1 MINKIRNK
9 RLSLLLTVVMVF
21 SMLPLTVM
29 AEPEAEGP
37 ETGNIITAFEA
48 LPEEVSAQ
56 SVTLGTSKEA
66 LTLPDTQV
74 ATIGEEAAMV
84 EGVTWECTDPDTG
97 YSGETAGTYVFT
109 AVIPDTYTVA
119 DGVVF
124 PEITVTVV
132 AEQEQGQEQ
141 DEHTVTLTIAEDEY
155 GSATLFLPE
164 GVPATEADLLMGV
177 SAADENGVPVAVT
190 VSGMGGLDLSDPQR
204 PDGPVYPATP
214 YTITYAAAHPVTGE
228 VFTATREVYV
238 TLGMGDIVPMAH
250 GELTITGH
258 SGYTYSGGVLTITS
272 NGSYTI
278 SMSTPG
284 AITTDNR
291 IVVSNGV
298 TVDITLNGVNIDVSG
313 TEDACAFEI
322 TGGSTVNLTL
332 SGTNTLKSGARK
344 AGLQVQQETPNNTLL
359 ISGNVTDA
367 LTAKGG
373 DRCAGIGGSNGGSGG
388 NITINGGTVTATAG
402 SGSAGIGGGRSG
414 DGGTITINGGTVVAT
429 GSTGIGGGDAD
440 GVSLIPAGSGGTIT
454 ITGGM
459 VTAAGL
465 NGAGIGGGG
474 GSTSVSNNGT
484 GGIITISGGTVN
496 ASAGAGSGIGT
507 GRVGT
512 VAGSITTIIGGTVNT
527 TRVNPQPI
535 NGSGTNV
542 YLNTLTVGDPA
553 VEGNTSITACN
564 VDGVSDYGLNDV
576 VTDANGKVYFWLE
589 KNDGTTTAASV
600 WVTVNSDIYAAA
612 WSRIETSETKILMKS
627 YMVDFNSN
635 GGSVVNSQIVAFGG
649 LVIKPDD
656 SIRTGYTFD
665 GWYTDS
671 TLKTAWDFESDT
683 VSENMTL
690 YAKWTDTTAP
700 TGEIKVKNNA
710 YTSFLNTITFGL
722 FFRDTADVTIT
733 GADASGIA
741 SIEYFKTDTAK
752 TTAELAGV
760 TWNTYSSAF
769 SVNANE
775 KFIIYA
781 RITDNMSNVTIISSD
796 GVVVYTDSE
805 AVIDGGSFSKAS
817 TDDVEVTVA
826 MNGNTVKSITN
837 GSNTL
842 VAETDYTVDY
852 TTDGTITFDNA
863 YLKNLADGT
872 QTFTVAWYPLGETEM
887 AQTGSDTPGTTTITI
902 AVSKSDQDALFIT
915 GLGSSYTY
923 GAPAFN
929 LSTLGGS
936 GSGDV
941 TYSSGD
947 LSVAG
952 VSGNTVTIHKAG
964 MFTITATKAAD
975 DQYKEASVTSHTVT
989 VSEATPTVTLTG
1001 NNATYGQDVS
1011 LNVAVSG
1018 AGAVPEGT
1026 VTFKEGTTVLEA
1038 NVLLAG
1044 GTASLT
1050 VTNPIAGNHT
1060 YTVEYSGQ
1068 TGYYTDATGMVGIGV
1083 DMAEQATLSITGK
1096 PAAVT
1101 YGGSGFALG
1110 TAGGSGT
1117 GIVTFSV
1124 PNEDVISITAGG
1136 TVTIRGVGTVTVTAQ
1151 KAGDNNYNPAAA
1163 TLEITVLPRDIDEVI
1178 VMVTGST
1185 VYTGSQLQPVFTVT
1199 DGTLAIDTGDYT
1211 NTYGANVTV
1220 AEGGSITLTGQRNYT
1235 GTKTV
1240 NFAILKATPPA
1251 ITFPTA
1257 GAVTYDPGRTL
1268 TDITLVGGSG
1278 DGTFAWQDSTTVPTS
1293 NNSGYTVV
1301 FTPSD
1306 ADNYDYTGV
1315 TLTETVAL
1323 TVNKAEQVLTGLPDL
1338 VKVYGGDDFTITP
1351 GSNASAEN
1359 PAITFQSGDTSVV
1372 EVDASGNFT
1381 IKGDGT
1387 ATITVT
1393 AAETDNYNGAT
1404 AIFAIKVLTD
1414 TADLEDVIDAAE
1426 DLINGLDG
1434 DDIGKGDGQYPQ
1446 DAVDKL
1452 REAIDKARDVAS
1464 NSNATQAEVDAAKNG
1479 LLEAIEDFRNSII
1492 AVDFTALD
1500 KAIADAGAIKRGCHT
1515 AATWSALQTAF
1526 TEGKA
1531 VRGTVHVTQA
1541 EVDAAAKA
1549 INDAIGALKSEYVF
1563 TSEFGTFTGFGDLT
1577 GRIDAPYAKFVK
1589 LLIGGKEV
1597 ESSNYT
1603 VTEGSTVIKLKEAYL
1618 KTIANGKYTVTAQ
1631 FTDGSAMTA
1640 LTVKVSSTTTRTTT
1654 TSGSRAKTGTSA
1666 KTGDDSTVWPWLALL
1681 GVSVSGIARIAL
1693 TRRKKLSCIRRG
1705 R

>member
-21 SMLPLTVM
+21 SMLPLTAM
-29 AEPEAEGP
+29 AGTEDAD
-37 ETGNIITAFEA
+37 TADTITAFEA
-48 LPEEVSAQ
+48 LPKDISAQ
-56 SVTLGTSKEA
+56 DVEAGTA
-66 LTLPDTQV
+66 LDGLNLPDSLT
-74 ATIGEEAAMV
+74 ATIGGESTTV
-84 EGVTWECTDPDTG
+84 EGIAWRSESEYDGV
-97 YSGETAGTYVFT
+97 SAGTYIFT
-109 AVIPDTYTVA
+109 AVIPDGYTLEDDVEPPA
-119 DGVVF
+119 
-124 PEITVTVV
+124 ITVTVG
-132 AEQEQGQEQ
+132 ERDGY
-141 DEHTVTLTIAEDEY
+141 TVTFAIEEDEY
-155 GSATLFLPE
+155 GSSALYLTE
-164 GVPATEADLLMGV
+164 GIGVTETDLLAGV
-177 SAADENGVPVAVT
+177 SATDETGEPVT
-190 VSGMGGLDLSDPQR
+190 VTISDMGGLDLSVPQR
-204 PDGPVYPATP
+204 PAGPAFPPVP
-214 YTITYAAAHPVTGE
+214 YIITFAAVHPVTGE
-228 VFTATREVYV
+228 ELTVTREAYV
-238 TLGMGDIVPMAH
+238 TLGAGDIMPLA
-250 GELTITGH
+250 
-258 SGYTYSGGVLTITS
+258 SGT
-272 NGSYTI
+272 
-278 SMSTPG
+278 G
-284 AITTDNR
+284 AIDNPVLWNLSTDGTLIIGSGNNNNYYVVTSSGQTTNTIR
-291 IVVSNGV
+291 VQGGITAN
-298 TVDITLNGVNIDVSG
+298 ITLDGVNIDVSG
-313 TEDACAFEI
+313 INDVCAFEV
-322 TGGSTVNLTL
+322 TGNSTVNLTL
-332 SGTNTLKSGARK
+332 SGTNTLKSGVNK
-344 AGLQVQQETPNNTLL
+344 AGLEVSRYNTLT
-359 ISGNVTDA
+359 IAAANDNQS
-367 LTAKGG
+367 LTSNGG
-373 DRCAGIGGSNGGSGG
+373 RWSAGIGGSNAASNKRHGGTIIISGGTVNATCGSSGGAGIGGASASTATYGGDGGTVTIHGGRVNATGGNGAGIGGGNANGSNGSGSGG
-388 NITINGGTVTATAG
+388 IITITGGTVTAV
-402 SGSAGIGGGRSG
+402 GG
-414 DGGTITINGGTVVAT
+414 
-429 GSTGIGGGDAD
+429 
-440 GVSLIPAGSGGTIT
+440 
-454 ITGGM
+454 
-459 VTAAGL
+459 

-474 GSTSVSNNGT
+474 GTVSVSDNGT
-484 GGIITISGGTVN
+484 GGIITITGGTVTT
-496 ASAGAGSGIGT
+496 SSVTGAGIGI

-512 VAGSITTIIGGTVNT
+512 VAGSITTITGGTVNT
-527 TRVNPQPI
+527 TSANPQPI
-535 NGSGTNV
+535 NDGSTNV

-553 VEGNTSITACN
+553 VGGDTPVTACSM
-564 VDGVSDYGLNDV
+564 DGVSNYGLNDV
-576 VTDANGKVYFWLE
+576 VTDTNGKVYFWLE
-589 KNDGTTTAASV
+589 KNDGTATAAFVS
-600 WVTVNSDIYAAA
+600 VTVDSDIYAAA
-612 WSRIETSETKILMKS
+612 WARTGTSEIKTLMKS
-627 YMVDFNSN
+627 PYTVTFNSHD
-635 GGSVVNSQIVAFGG
+635 GSSVNSQTVAFGG
-649 LVIKPDD
+649 LVTKPADPT
-656 SIRTGYTFD
+656 RTGYTFD

-671 TLKTAWDFESDT
+671 MLNTVWDFGSDT
-683 VSENMTL
+683 VSGDMTL
-690 YAKWTDTTAP
+690 YAKWTDTTVP
-700 TGEIKVKNNA
+700 TGEVKVKNNA

-722 FFRDTADVTIT
+722 FFKDMADVTIT

-760 TWNTYSSAF
+760 TWMTYSSAF

-781 RITDNMSNVTIISSD
+781 RITDNAGNATVISSD

-805 AVIDGGSFSKAS
+805 AIVDGGSFSKAS
-817 TDDVEVTVA
+817 AEDLEVTVA

-842 VAETDYTVDY
+842 LAGTDYAVDY
-852 TTDGTITFDNA
+852 ATDGTITFDNA

-872 QTFTVAWYPLGETEM
+872 QTFTVTWYPLGETGT

-1060 YTVEYSGQ
+1060 YTAEYSGQ

-1163 TLEITVLPRDIDEVI
+1163 TLGITVLPRDIDEVT

-1278 DGTFAWQDSTTVPTS
+1278 DGTFAWQDNTTVPTS

-1338 VKVYGGDDFTITP
+1338 VKVYGGDNFTVTP
-1351 GSNASAEN
+1351 GSNASVEN

-1372 EVDASGNFT
+1372 EVDASGKFT

-1404 AIFAIKVLTD
+1404 AIFAIKVLAD

-1426 DLINGLDG
+1426 DLINGLDD
-1434 DDIGKGDGQYPQ
+1434 DDIGSGDGQYPQ